1 MARAWISEP
10 YSALLSL
17 LSLDLNSLLLMMM
30 NSKRGVGIEKAKTA
44 AEQQQQQQ
52 ESKRESALH
61 ISFSKSSCQLT
72 GSGLFLY
79 H

>member
-1 MARAWISEP
+1 
-10 YSALLSL
+10 
-17 LSLDLNSLLLMMM
+17 MMM

-61 ISFSKSSCQLT
+61 ISFSKSSLPADWQRSFPVSLKNERDE
-72 GSGLFLY
+72 GVAEKQGQRGV
-79 H
+79 